1 MVLATKPT
9 YDMKKLILLLFIPFV
24 SFGQSFEK
32 KNALLLC
39 SDFTL
44 ERSFSSNR
52 EAKKALKEILNS
64 AEISQSFFMQECKQM
79 KGAAARYYKGT
90 RYIHYDPLWMNEYQ
104 ENKWLNTFILAHEVG
119 HHYLLHTD
127 DQISIN
133 DYNKLSYEDKLLF
146 LEKLRK
152 DESKADEFAA
162 IVVAKLGASLSEI
175 ENSGIKDIFYEG
187 DETHQPHPNKESR
200 INAIRVGF
208 SKKDIELINNSE
220 NEEFYI
226 SSVKKYFNNDL
237 DGSFDDFKK
246 FKSKNL
252 TEKEILD
259 EYQSMVKNFNTT
271 KYVGRC
277 NAITKAKNQCKR
289 SAKPGLSFCWQHNDG
304 ENKDILIGRCKGI
317 TKTKKQCKR
326 RASENKEFCWQHLIN

>member
-1 MVLATKPT
+1 
-9 YDMKKLILLLFIPFV
+9 MKKLLVLLLIPLFSLS
-24 SFGQSFEK
+24 SFGQDSENNFDALSLCFEYR
-32 KNALLLC
+32 
-39 SDFTL
+39 SMVS
-44 ERSFSSNR
+44 SFSSNI
-52 EAKKALKEILNS
+52 KAEQALQDILNS
-64 AEISQSFFMQECKQM
+64 AEISQSFFMQECKYM
-79 KGAAARYYKGT
+79 NGAAATNSKNT
-90 RYIHYDPLWMNEYQ
+90 RYIHYDPLWMKDYEK
-104 ENKWLNTFILAHEVG
+104 NKWLNTFILAHEVG
-119 HHYLLHTD
+119 HHYLLHID
-127 DQISIN
+127 DNSATN
-133 DYNKLSYEDKLLF
+133 FNELSSEDKLLF
-146 LEKLRK
+146 LEKQRK

-162 IVVAKLGASLSEI
+162 LVLARLGASLSEI

-187 DETHQPHPNKESR
+187 DETFKSHPNKESR

-226 SSVKKYFNNDL
+226 SSVKKHFNNDV

-246 FKSKNL
+246 FKSEENL

-289 SAKPGLSFCWQHNDG
+289 SAKPGLSFCWQHNDS